1 MMTDLRSGERYRV
14 ILGNT
19 FTADL
24 PDGAQLRV
32 DHRDSSALISSET
45 IDADADGA
53 DFEPLATGLYWL
65 AWRPDEDAEWC
76 RAGVIE
82 CATLVDEDEENLIAE
97 LETVHE
103 QIRDSTLSLIQ
114 YQVTDPSGTAVTR
127 MTLKSL
133 HAYRA
138 TLELRLAEYRRT
150 RRGALP
156 MRLN

>member
-1 MMTDLRSGERYRV
+1 MTNLRGGERYRV

-19 FTADL
+19 FTASL

-32 DHRDSSALISSET
+32 DHRDSSALISSAT

-76 RAGVIE
+76 PAGVIE
-82 CATLVDEDEENLIAE
+82 CATLVDEDEERLIAE
-97 LETVHE
+97 LAEVNK
-103 QIRDSTLSLIQ
+103 QIEESALSLIQ
-114 YQVTDPSGTAVTR
+114 YSVTDPSGTAVTR